1 MGQVLL
7 TGAERF
13 LDPNDVIVSK
23 TDLRGRIVYANRRF
37 CSIADY
43 EEHEVLGQPHS
54 IVRHPLM
61 PRCVFKLLWD
71 TIMEGQEL
79 FAYVINRTKHGD
91 HYWVLAHATPD
102 RAADGSVSGFTSCRR
117 APGKAALAAIRP
129 LYEDL
134 LGIEAAIE
142 NTKDGL
148 AASVR
153 ALHDHLGRIGTP
165 YDQLMHRLI
174 AAG

>member
-1 MGQVLL
+1 MAQVQL

-23 TDLRGRIVYANRRF
+23 TDLQGRIAYANRRF
-37 CSIADY
+37 CTIADY
-43 EEHEVLGQPHS
+43 QEHEVLGQPHS
-54 IVRHPLM
+54 IVRHPAM
-61 PRCVFKLLWD
+61 PRCVFRLLWD
-71 TIMEGQEL
+71 TIMDGQEL

-102 RAADGSVSGFTSCRR
+102 RAADGTVTGFTSCRR
-117 APGKAALAAIRP
+117 APGQAGLAAIRP
-129 LYEDL
+129 LYDEL
-134 LGIEAAIE
+134 LKIEAAVD
-142 NTKDGL
+142 NTKAGL

-153 ALHDHLGRIGTP
+153 ALHDRLQQAGTP